1 MSGEEM
7 FATTQLLQSL
17 GETALLIAAIL
28 FGLGLIIVF
37 LILSSGEKAK
47 HKGHSIRKETFHSPP
62 ADIGEAAPPESV
74 VWPPSEGQPGPSTYR
89 PLQNNYP
96 VYKELFHR

>member
-17 GETALLIAAIL
+17 GETALLAAAIL

-37 LILSSGEKAK
+37 LILSSAEKAK
-47 HKGHSIRKETFHSPP
+47 HKGHSIRKETSPFPP
-62 ADIGEAAPPESV
+62 ADNNKAAPPESV
-74 VWPPSEGQPGPSTYR
+74 VWPQSERHPRPSTSR
-89 PLQNNYP
+89 PLRNDYP
-96 VYKELFHR
+96 VY